1 MTIERTNKEL
11 NKMELY
17 KLTRSPEAKSL
28 KEAVDQI
35 IELENFIIYTI
46 TDKDGKDVKLVSFED
61 KNGVVYTTN
70 SGVVRKELGAL
81 LDDFG
86 EINVI
91 KVIKGVSKAGRD
103 FLNIVLEA

>member
-11 NKMELY
+11 TKMELY
-17 KLTRSPEAKSL
+17 RLTRSPEARPL
-28 KEAVDQI
+28 KEAVDQT
-35 IELENFIIYTI
+35 IELKNFIIYTT
-46 TDKDGKDVKLVSFED
+46 TDKDGKEVKLVSFED
-61 KNGVVYTTN
+61 KSGVVYTTN
-70 SGVVRKELGAL
+70 SSVVRKELIEL

-91 KVIKGVSKAGRD
+91 TVIKGITKAGRE